1 MLCKMADP
9 SRRLSENAPGEF
21 FVDATCIDC
30 DTCRQIAPEVF
41 AQTSSELSFVKR
53 QPEGPQLTHRAAMAL
68 VACPTASIGGAPK
81 ALVRAAARSFPEPI
95 TEDVL
100 YCGYASA
107 DSFGASS
114 YLIRRPGGN
123 VLVDS
128 PRAAGPLLHR
138 IEALGGISRMFLS
151 HADDVADHA
160 EFRRRF
166 GCERILHAADVRAGT
181 RDVEHKLTGE
191 DPARLDGD
199 LLAIPVPGHTRGST
213 ALLFRDELLFTG
225 DHLWFSATYGRLH
238 ASRGVCWYS
247 WSEQIR
253 SMERL
258 LDFRFEWVLPGHG
271 RRYRATSAA
280 AMREELTRLLRVMR
294 GN

>member
-1 MLCKMADP
+1 MADP
-9 SRRLSENAPGEF
+9 ARRLPENAPGEF

-41 AQTSSELSFVKR
+41 ASTRSELSFVKR
-53 QPEGPQLTHRAAMAL
+53 QPEGPRLAHRAAMAL

-81 ALVRAAARSFPEPI
+81 SLARVAAHSFPEPI

-114 YLIRRPGGN
+114 YLILRSAGN

-128 PRAAGPLLHR
+128 PRAARPLLNR
-138 IEALGGISRMFLS
+138 IEELGGVSRMFLS

-160 EFRRRF
+160 AFRRRF

-181 RDVEHKLTGE
+181 RDVEYKLSGT
-191 DPARLDGD
+191 DPVRLDDD

-225 DHLWFSATYGRLH
+225 DHLWFSDTHGRLH
-238 ASRGVCWYS
+238 ASRSVCWCS
-247 WSEQIR
+247 WSEQVR

-258 LDFRFEWVLPGHG
+258 LNFRFEWVLPGHG
-271 RRYRATSAA
+271 RRYRATSAE
-280 AMREELTRLLRVMR
+280 AMRAELVRLIGVMR
-294 GN
+294 GNRG